1 MIMNAA
7 AARQNLYKVIDDV
20 ITTEEPTFI
29 TSKKG
34 NVVILSERD
43 YNAINETLYLLSIPG
58 MREKLIEGV
67 NTPLS
72 ECVEDPEYA

>member
-43 YNAINETLYLLSIPG
+43 YNAINETLYLFSIQG

-72 ECVEDPEYA
+72 ECVEDPEDA

>member
-1 MIMNAA
+1 MIINAA

-43 YNAINETLYLLSIPG
+43 YNAINETLYLFSIQG

>member
-43 YNAINETLYLLSIPG
+43 YNAINETLYLFSIQG

-72 ECVEDPEYA
+72 ECVEDPEDE